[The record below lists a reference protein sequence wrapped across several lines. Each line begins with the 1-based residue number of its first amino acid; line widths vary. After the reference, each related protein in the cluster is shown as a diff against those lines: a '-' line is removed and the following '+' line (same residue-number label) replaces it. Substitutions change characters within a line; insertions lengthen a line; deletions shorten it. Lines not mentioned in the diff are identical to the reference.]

1 LGLWGR
7 IKRAARRAAR
17 AAARAARAAARA
29 VAAAA
34 RAAAE
39 AAAAA
44 ARAAAEAAAAAARAA
59 AEAARAA
66 WKAIIVVAV
75 IGVAVLLVGSIILGA
90 IAMSITNDGV
100 PVWGNYC
107 GPGHGDDPQ
116 EKPSL
121 DAVDEACKK
130 HDKCYGD
137 NYFGCDCDLQLL
149 ADLPGAI
156 AEEAAKGNTAAVAA
170 GEAILAYFSA
180 QTPVTCAVDAGRTV
194 GGWVEDAWDAVT

>member
-1 LGLWGR
+1 LGPWGW
-7 IKRAARRAAR
+7 IKRAARRAARAARRAAR
-17 AAARAARAAARA
+17 AAARAA
-29 VAAAA
+29 AAAA

-39 AAAAA
+39 AV
-44 ARAAAEAAAAAARAA
+44 RK
-59 AEAARAA
+59 A
-66 WKAIIVVAV
+66 WKVLIVVTV
-75 IGVAVLLVGSIILGA
+75 IGVAILLVVPIILA
-90 IAMSITNDGV
+90 AVAMSITNDGF

-130 HDKCYGD
+130 HDKCYSD

-149 ADLPGAI
+149 ADLPAAI
-156 AEEAAKGNTAAVAA
+156 AEESAKDNKAAVAA
-170 GEAILAYFSA
+170 GGTILAYFSA

-194 GGWVEDAWDAVT
+194 GGWVGDAWDAVT